1 MPIRVY
7 DYRVD
12 LANLTVRPEL
22 RNRFRQVE
30 LGPRPEFHSHDLA
43 GETFLVIE
51 GTIEFSVEDEQV
63 VCQVGQTIYVPPK
76 HKHAVRAVGERPGV
90 IYLSVTPHV
99 EPTHTFYDA
108 HGVQL
113 PPRYGVWRAAG
124 GDDDDEPDAAR
135 RSTAELLAAYAA
147 AATTLAELASTNA
160 ATISSAPVPLSSDA
174 VQVKALVDSL
184 WPGTRTLLEATSAME
199 AAWNAL
205 ALKAAS

>member
-1 MPIRVY
+1 MPIRIY

-12 LANLTVRPEL
+12 LANLTVRPEI

-63 VCQVGQTIYVPPK
+63 VCQVGQVIYVPPK

-99 EPTHTFYDA
+99 EPTHTFYNA

-124 GDDDDEPDAAR
+124 GDEQTDGAQ

-147 AATTLAELASTNA
+147 AASTLADLARATA
-160 ATISSAPVPLSSDA
+160 ATATSATAPMTSEPA
-174 VQVKALVDSL
+174 QVKALVDSL
-184 WPGTRTLLEATSAME
+184 WPGIRALLEATSTLE

-205 ALKAAS
+205 ALKAAT